1 MEMLQRVGLEAYADK
16 FPSQMSGGEQQRV
29 SIARALAKNAP
40 IILGDEPTGALDSET
55 GVAVLELLS
64 KLNRENGNTVII
76 VTHNADIARCA
87 DKVIRM
93 KNGKIKEITRNE
105 NPVAVSEVQW

>member
-1 MEMLQRVGLEAYADK
+1 
-16 FPSQMSGGEQQRV
+16 
-29 SIARALAKNAP
+29 
-40 IILGDEPTGALDSET
+40 DSET

-64 KLNRENGNTVII
+64 NLNKENGNTVII

-93 KNGKIKEITRNE
+93 KNGKIKDITVNE
-105 NPVAVSEVQW
+105 NPVSVREVQW